1 ATRPQKRSGNLQE
14 GNMDMDQSEMK
25 IEFNDNEIILY
36 KKLSI
41 IDYMVLD
48 FSEILA
54 RNNIR
59 YVLFSR
65 YVSILLGNET
75 CENKEERKDIDI
87 LIQNIAF
94 EKFLKL
100 WLEIERSYECKNTSD
115 PIDAYNAYL
124 KNYHAVKIIKK
135 DSQIAEFRIKIV
147 KNELDRF
154 TLKYRKK
161 VILGDRIL
169 FISPLEMQI
178 PYNLFKGSRK
188 DIDDARYLYKLSR
201 EKLNI
206 TMMERFLSELKI
218 PRESIDIYLKI

>member
-1 ATRPQKRSGNLQE
+1 MRPQKGAGNLWE
-14 GNMDMDQSEMK
+14 KGMSQSKMTV
-25 IEFNDNEIILY
+25 EFKDNDIILD
-36 KKLSI
+36 KNRSI
-41 IDYMVLD
+41 IDDMALD
-48 FSEILA
+48 FSEILV

-59 YVLFSR
+59 YVFFSR
-65 YVSILLGNET
+65 YVSILLGNHET
-75 CENKEERKDIDI
+75 EERNDIDI

-100 WLEIERSYECKNTSD
+100 WLETERSYECKNTSD

-124 KNYHAVKIIKK
+124 KNYHVVNIIKK

-188 DIDDARYLYKLSR
+188 DIDDARYLYKLAR

-206 TMMERFLSELKI
+206 TMMERFLSELKV
-218 PRESIDIYLKI
+218 PGESIDKYLQI